1 MKFVRLEVAGFGPFR
16 KAQLIDF
23 ARCNSERLFMVAGQ
37 TGSGKTT
44 LLDAISF
51 ALYGETTGS
60 GQGSGEVDGRQPSD
74 VRCAACTPKE
84 ETYVTLEF
92 EVVRGRFRIRRNP
105 EYPRAAK
112 SGVGIT
118 KETAKFTLEQMTEGS
133 WRLVPNLRKVSD
145 FTQFVE
151 TLVGLT
157 AEQFRQVIVVP
168 QGRFREVL
176 LSTPAERKELLTHIF
191 GTHLYE
197 RFTERVK
204 VQARERKAKLDQ
216 LRGNLDVLV
225 RDFAWAWLAN
235 VPAHAGAAA
244 RPSLRP
250 LAEILDEAKRR
261 LNEARAAEATA
272 RQTAAD
278 AQSRLARVSEELEVA
293 AMGNRLLDN
302 LAAAIKARA
311 EAAAAVA
318 KLKPTE
324 EELSAANR
332 CARAAHAIKEAE
344 TAELKLASVQK
355 GLEALKA
362 EETSLHKS
370 WSEAVKALEAAEEAY
385 AHPSTG
391 HGALSETVR
400 TDQQR
405 LPVLKLAAK
414 ERVTKS
420 ASLTARRNETLA
432 LEEACQATERTLSAA
447 AEAVQIAS
455 RALSDARDAQRM
467 ARAALLAADLRP
479 GCECPVCG
487 SAQHP
492 KRASLDQPLVTDEMV
507 ETLERAEERAR
518 NLAAT
523 AQGEKLAA
531 DARRNASAKAIRQLE
546 DELEASLTDPAFL
559 PDSEIASIEQRVGTM
574 EKSIWELRDTRDR
587 AMRNERK
594 AHEGLEAFKQR
605 WAREAGSADAAR
617 ADLESKQRLRDAEMG
632 TIGERDAER
641 VKSACRPPEWIASAL
656 DQVTRAAN
664 DLANADGQIRAATDA
679 AAGAVRRDLREL
691 GQKRDALGAESGV
704 AQTKMTAAAVV
715 SDRLSTLLSALE
727 AHAADMSAAEQDLA
741 PAEELASV
749 IVGATGEQRTSLHAW
764 VLGAYLD
771 EVLSVASLR
780 MRDMTRGRYELHRL
794 QDQQDKRTE
803 AGLSIAVHDSHTG
816 TSRAAR
822 TLSGGETFL
831 ASLSMALALAEVAGA
846 RGGHALDTIF
856 IDEGFGSLD
865 LETLDVAM
873 EVLNQLKAAGRIVG
887 LISHVEDMKRCVH
900 ASIHVVK
907 DPVTGTSTVSQS

>member
-60 GQGSGEVDGRQPSD
+60 GQGSGEADGRQPSD
-74 VRCAACTPKE
+74 VRCAACTPKD

-216 LRGNLDVLV
+216 LHSNLRFLV
-225 RDFAWAWLAN
+225 KDFAWAWLAD
-235 VPAHAGAAA
+235 VPGRAGAESEM
-244 RPSLRP
+244 RMRP
-250 LAEILDEAKRR
+250 LAEIVEEADRRLKEASEAKAKADKECKDAQDGLNGAIKALDGARHGNELLSR
-261 LNEARAAEATA
+261 LDNAISARDK
-272 RQTAAD
+272 AAD
-278 AQSRLARVSEELEVA
+278 AVKQLQ
-293 AMGNRLLDN
+293 
-302 LAAAIKARA
+302 
-311 EAAAAVA
+311 
-318 KLKPTE
+318 PTRD
-324 EELSAANR
+324 ELSAAIR
-332 CARAAHAIKEAE
+332 CARAADALDAESAAQRKLADALGKVEALVARETPLHELWSKAHEALTEAE
-344 TAELKLASVQK
+344 D
-355 GLEALKA
+355 
-362 EETSLHKS
+362 
-370 WSEAVKALEAAEEAY
+370 AY

-391 HGALSETVR
+391 YKALGDIIQETQARLADLKAAATRRSEIRGSLSELR
-400 TDQQR
+400 AQQ
-405 LPVLKLAAK
+405 P
-414 ERVTKS
+414 
-420 ASLTARRNETLA
+420 TL
-432 LEEACQATERTLSAA
+432 EKACQDAA
-447 AEAVQIAS
+447 DAVEKAADADRAAS
-455 RALSDARDAQRM
+455 TQLQNAVNAQR
-467 ARAALLAADLRP
+467 ASRAALLAKELRP

-487 SAQHP
+487 SVQHP
-492 KRASLDQPLVTDEMV
+492 KIASSDQPVVSDEEIAAL
-507 ETLERAEERAR
+507 ETSAKQAR
-518 NLAAT
+518 NRAAAAESEKGKADLRLASVIGDVRKLESDLAT
-523 AQGEKLAA
+523 RG
-531 DARRNASAKAIRQLE
+531 
-546 DELEASLTDPAFL
+546 TD
-559 PDSEIASIEQRVGTM
+559 PDSEIGSTETRIATLSTAQQAL
-574 EKSIWELRDTRDR
+574 LRNRED
-587 AMRNERK
+587 AERSEGK
-594 AHEGLEAFKQR
+594 AKDDLEACK
-605 WAREAGSADAAR
+605 REVANKTGSADTAR
-617 ADLESKQRLRDAEMG
+617 VHFDDAKRLREEAMSA
-632 TIGERDAER
+632 IGEDDPAL
-641 VKSACRPPEWIASAL
+641 VHSARRSAEWIASTARRIEIADRAL
-656 DQVTRAAN
+656 VDAQGREDNARETAGNIVRT
-664 DLANADGQIRAATDA
+664 DLAPLETRVSECT
-679 AAGAVRRDLREL
+679 LE
-691 GQKRDALGAESGV
+691 RDATETLA
-704 AQTKMTAAAVV
+704 TNAVV
-715 SDRLSTLLSALE
+715 ESSKLSNLAEGLKGLAKALSD
-727 AHAADMSAAEQDLA
+727 AETDLA
-741 PAEELASV
+741 PAEALASV
-749 IVGATGEQRTSLHAW
+749 IVGATGEQRISLHAW

-771 EVLSVASLR
+771 EVLSVASRR
-780 MRDMTRGRYELHRL
+780 MHDMTRGRYELHRL
-794 QDQQDKRTE
+794 QEQQDKRTE

-865 LETLDVAM
+865 SESLNVAM
-873 EVLNQLKAAGRIVG
+873 DVLNQLKAAGRIVG
-887 LISHVEDMKRCVH
+887 LISHVEEMRRCVH

-907 DPVTGTSTVSQS
+907 DPATGTSTVSQS